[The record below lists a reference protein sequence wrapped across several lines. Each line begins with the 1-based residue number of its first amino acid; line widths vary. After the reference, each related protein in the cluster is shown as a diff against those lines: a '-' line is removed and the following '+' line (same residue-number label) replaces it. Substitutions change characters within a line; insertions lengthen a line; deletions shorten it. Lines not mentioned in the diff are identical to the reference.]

1 MPSRETYLLNSLGSL
16 NFTCY
21 HSIRSIRLFPLIL
34 ALTPDWI
41 LRIYWAKKDR
51 IPSYFHSQ
59 PSPYSINAKKGRP
72 DLSIVSPD
80 FLSYASFRLE

>member
-21 HSIRSIRLFPLIL
+21 HSIRSICLFPLIL

-41 LRIYWAKKDR
+41 LRIVNCIGKGIRSLFYGLF
-51 IPSYFHSQ
+51 PSYLTY
-59 PSPYSINAKKGRP
+59 PS
-72 DLSIVSPD
+72 
-80 FLSYASFRLE
+80 

>member
-21 HSIRSIRLFPLIL
+21 HSIRSICLLIL

-41 LRIYWAKKDR
+41 LRIYIYWAKKDR
-51 IPSYFHSQ
+51 IPSFFNSQ
-59 PSPYSINAKKGRP
+59 TAPINNVPGAEILPFK
-72 DLSIVSPD
+72 
-80 FLSYASFRLE
+80 